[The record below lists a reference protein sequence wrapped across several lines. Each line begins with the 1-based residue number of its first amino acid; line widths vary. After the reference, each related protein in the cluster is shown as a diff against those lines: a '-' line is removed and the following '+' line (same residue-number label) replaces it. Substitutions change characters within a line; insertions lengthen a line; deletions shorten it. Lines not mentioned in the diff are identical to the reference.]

1 MCFYSR
7 KMDVLSADLQLKT
20 EIASKKA
27 KSKKKNQLH
36 DDSEAGFHFI
46 AFVHAKD
53 QVWKFDGLERQ
64 PQNLGMPTH
73 FQLPLSS

>member
-1 MCFYSR
+1 
-7 KMDVLSADLQLKT
+7 MDVLSADLQLKT

-27 KSKKKNQLH
+27 KSKKRSQAS

-64 PQNLGMPTH
+64 PQKLGKPTH
-73 FQLPLSS
+73 YSMPVLS